1 MSKANTIQDVIDS
14 MGERFQAKA
23 TKGVRAK
30 YQWLISGDKGRDF
43 CVDVQDGSF
52 DIIEGIQESPNV
64 TFRITEHDYLR
75 LVNKEL
81 KGMTAILTSKLKVK
95 GNIYLANKMD
105 LFFK

>member
-1 MSKANTIQDVIDS
+1 MSKVSSIQDVIDS
-14 MGERFQAKA
+14 MADRFQADA
-23 TKGVRAK
+23 TKGVSAK
-30 YQWLISGDKGRDF
+30 YQWLIGGDNGRNF
-43 CVDVQDGSF
+43 CVDVQDGTF
-52 DIIEGIQESPNV
+52 EVVEGIQENPNV
-64 TFRITEHDYLR
+64 TFKITEHDYLR

>member
-1 MSKANTIQDVIDS
+1 MDKLYSIQEVIDS
-14 MGERFQAKA
+14 MSIRFQANA
-23 TKGVRAK
+23 TKGVHAK

-43 CVDVQDGSF
+43 CVNVQDGSF
-52 DIIEGIQESPNV
+52 EILEGIQDDSNV
-64 TFRITEHDYLR
+64 TFKISDNDYLR